1 MSNQIVVPEL
11 GESITEATV
20 SKWLKQVG
28 ETVNSDEP
36 LVELETDKVNVEVP
50 SPLSGVL
57 TSIEVKEGDTVEVG
71 ALLGEVKQEEYDLN
85 KDNKKN
91 IETYEEISTQIK
103 NKDIYKKQ
111 KKKSISKTLVLDTL
125 AEQESAPIEKEL
137 TPFEESNPTEQE
149 THLDEQ
155 ETHLDEQET
164 HLDEQETHLD
174 EQEINKN
181 EKKKYVPPAK
191 NNDVLSPAVRKIV
204 EENNIDLS
212 KIEGSGKS
220 GRISK
225 GDLINLMGDTPEPLK
240 RKNTH
245 GPEERVK
252 MTRLRSTIAKRL
264 KEAQNNAAMLTTFN
278 EVDMHNI
285 MQMRKD
291 YQEDFTKK
299 YSVRLGFMSFFVKA
313 VVVGLKN
320 FPGMNAEI
328 ENDHIIYKNYYNL
341 SIAIGTDR
349 GLVVPVLKN
358 AHELS
363 FADIERNIFIL
374 SEKAQ
379 HGEITIND
387 LQGGTFTI
395 SNGGIYGS
403 MLSTPILNPPQTGI
417 LGMHN
422 IVKRAVVKDG
432 DIIIRPIMYLALSY
446 DHRIIDGKEAVSFLK
461 TVKECLEEPR
471 RLFLDL

>member
-1 MSNQIVVPEL
+1 
-11 GESITEATV
+11 
-20 SKWLKQVG
+20 
-28 ETVNSDEP
+28 
-36 LVELETDKVNVEVP
+36 
-50 SPLSGVL
+50 
-57 TSIEVKEGDTVEVG
+57 
-71 ALLGEVKQEEYDLN
+71 
-85 KDNKKN
+85 
-91 IETYEEISTQIK
+91 
-103 NKDIYKKQ
+103 
-111 KKKSISKTLVLDTL
+111 
-125 AEQESAPIEKEL
+125 
-137 TPFEESNPTEQE
+137 
-149 THLDEQ
+149 
-155 ETHLDEQET
+155 
-164 HLDEQETHLD
+164 
-174 EQEINKN
+174 
-181 EKKKYVPPAK
+181 
-191 NNDVLSPAVRKIV
+191 
-204 EENNIDLS
+204 
-212 KIEGSGKS
+212 
-220 GRISK
+220 
-225 GDLINLMGDTPEPLK
+225 MGDTPEPLK